1 MQDKIGK
8 EIKKI
13 SRLLHVS
20 RNRENI
26 DWSNPKNRKQRWV
39 DKNIRFI
46 MKLIPSFPLFKF
58 MEHYDK
64 GSKNAKKYMEFIAK
78 ARLRK
83 EKGEKEKM
91 DSEK

>member
-8 EIKKI
+8 EIKKLT
-13 SRLLHVS
+13 RLWNP
-20 RNRENI
+20 RRRPQTI
-26 DWSNPKNRKQRWV
+26 DWSNPNNRKQRWV
-39 DKNIRFI
+39 DKNIIFI

-83 EKGEKEKM
+83 EKGEKDE
-91 DSEK
+91 